1 MISDDYEEKVKSDSQ
16 AAPEEQQVGARPRVL
31 LADDNQFLLDRVIS
45 LLRTD
50 FDLVGTVKDGRALVT
65 EAKRLR
71 PDLIVLDITMPILNG
86 IQAAHELREA
96 GSKAKF
102 VFLTVHDEP
111 RIVDACLAE
120 GGLGYVMKSRLRRDL
135 IPAITGAL
143 SDRSFISP
151 SSSK

>member
-45 LLRTD
+45 LLRSD

-86 IQAAHELREA
+86 IQAAHELH
-96 GSKAKF
+96 
-102 VFLTVHDEP
+102 LTV
-111 RIVDACLAE
+111 
-120 GGLGYVMKSRLRRDL
+120 SN
-135 IPAITGAL
+135 T
-143 SDRSFISP
+143 
-151 SSSK
+151 